1 MGADAFLSREK
12 KGRLEPPLVPDSEPV
27 VREPPRVA
35 KSSPDLTRAPSPLR
49 KNRSVVGFSVGQRC
63 DCVVAAYFGTGAS
76 ETACAPGRRPNVGRV
91 WSKHFVIAVFL
102 ACRWWSCGRQ
112 SRVGTYA
119 APTRLV
125 NKKRREVWEMRA
137 RRLRFGTHRAGLH
150 GGLARGHA
158 LDLDVAVPAVRGS
171 GGRRSGAGRGA
182 GTRRWR
188 ARFGAP
194 EPSRRKDRADGGNSR
209 DEARTCPRRGHRPRR
224 ST

>member
-1 MGADAFLSREK
+1 MGADAFREK
-12 KGRLEPPLVPDSEPV
+12 KERLEPLVPDSEPV

-91 WSKHFVIAVFL
+91 WSKHFFFIAVFFFW

-119 APTRLV
+119 AP
-125 NKKRREVWEMRA
+125 
-137 RRLRFGTHRAGLH
+137 F
-150 GGLARGHA
+150 
-158 LDLDVAVPAVRGS
+158 
-171 GGRRSGAGRGA
+171 
-182 GTRRWR
+182 
-188 ARFGAP
+188 
-194 EPSRRKDRADGGNSR
+194 
-209 DEARTCPRRGHRPRR
+209 
-224 ST
+224 